1 VAHAPT
7 GLMRTAH
14 RLARAAPGVL
24 MTWLA
29 AFGTGCHDPVDPTR
43 GRTIIEGY
51 TISGQ
56 ANGTDP
62 ATGEALAC
70 VFIINELH
78 TGGPLI
84 GTWTDTTTIKVIRNR
99 TSPTQGV
106 TYDTTIVAQ
115 QATITVSDSSHI
127 QFSVSGPLTEN
138 LSAEMVPAYPGY
150 GQGDW
155 TCGPGHPLGRVQ
167 PDATLTG
174 RWNTQPIINL
184 PIG

>member
-1 VAHAPT
+1 M
-7 GLMRTAH
+7 GTAH
-14 RLARAAPGVL
+14 RLARIPQGL
-24 MTWLA
+24 LLTWLA
-29 AFGTGCHDPVDPTR
+29 AFGTGCHDPVEPTQD
-43 GRTIIEGY
+43 RTIIEGY
-51 TISGQ
+51 SISGQ
-56 ANGTDP
+56 ADGTDP
-62 ATGEALAC
+62 ATGEALSC
-70 VFIINELH
+70 VFLITELR

-84 GTWTDTTTIKVIRNR
+84 GTWTDTTTIKVIRIR
-99 TSPTQGV
+99 TGPTQGV

-115 QATITVSDSSHI
+115 EATITVSDSSHI
-127 QFSVSGPLTEN
+127 QFSVSGPMTES

-174 RWNTQPIINL
+174 HWTTEPIINL

>member
-1 VAHAPT
+1 MT
-7 GLMRTAH
+7 TAH
-14 RLARAAPGVL
+14 RLARIAPRLLTTG
-24 MTWLA
+24 LA
-29 AFGTGCHDPVDPTR
+29 ALGTGCHDPVDPTR
-43 GRTIIEGY
+43 GNTVIEGY
-51 TISGQ
+51 TVSGQ
-56 ANGTDP
+56 ADGTDP

-70 VFIINELH
+70 VFIINELR

-84 GTWTDTTTIKVIRNR
+84 GTWTDTTTIKVIRSR

-106 TYDTTIVAQ
+106 MYDTTLVAQ
-115 QATITVSDSSHI
+115 EVTIAVSDSSHI
-127 QFSVSGPLTEN
+127 QFSVSGPLTES

-155 TCGPGHPLGRVQ
+155 TCGPTHPLGRVQ

-174 RWNTQPIINL
+174 HWNTQPIINL